1 MQIFRGDIMSREFTL
16 REKFSYAF
24 DTMMSRGTAG
34 LIIWLGVLSAILII
48 LFSILILTTG
58 TAPNEE
64 GFPTLL
70 WMSLMRTMDP
80 GTIGGDDGSPGFLLS
95 MLLVTFSGIF
105 IFSALIGIL
114 TTGLE
119 GKLEALRKGKS
130 RVVETD
136 HTVILG
142 WSEQVFTI
150 VSELS
155 IANENQKNPCVA
167 IMANIDKI
175 EMEDLIREKV
185 ASTGNTRIVCRTGNP
200 VEPADLERMSLQSS
214 KSIIILSP
222 DNDNPDPEVIKTMLA
237 ISNKT
242 SERQKPVH
250 MVALITN
257 PDNVQAARI
266 VGGDQAEIVLAGDII
281 ARMVAQTCLQSGL
294 SVVYQELL
302 DYGGDE
308 IYFHNEPDLTGK
320 SFAEAILMYE
330 ESGVIGLQKEGA
342 APVLNPPMDT
352 RIEKNDNIIVIS
364 EDDDTVVLSE
374 LTNPE
379 IQSDLIC
386 HLEEEET
393 GPARIIMLGWNWRA
407 PIIIRELSN
416 YLKPGSYLKLI
427 ADESL
432 CQPTLPSG
440 LENLQVEYTSGNT
453 TDRTVLENLSFEEYD
468 HILILSYSDCMEP
481 QEADSNTLMT
491 LLHIRD
497 IAGRLD
503 EKFSLITE
511 MRDIRNRNLAEITGA
526 DDYIV
531 SDQVLSLLLTQISE
545 TKELS
550 AVFWDLFA
558 PDGSEI
564 YLKPVSRYVKP
575 GEPVNFYTVTKSA
588 AQLGEVAI
596 GYRITARKND
606 SDSAYGIV
614 VNPEK
619 SKTIVFEKE
628 DMVIVLAED

>member
-1 MQIFRGDIMSREFTL
+1 MSRKFTL
-16 REKFSYAF
+16 WEKFSYAF

-34 LIIWLGVLSAILII
+34 LIIWLGVISAILIV
-48 LFSILILTTG
+48 LFSILILSTG
-58 TAPNEE
+58 TAPNDE

-95 MLLVTFSGIF
+95 MLIVTFSGIF
-105 IFSALIGIL
+105 IFSALVGIL

-130 RVVETD
+130 KVVETD

-155 IANENQKNPCVA
+155 IANENQKSPCVA
-167 IMANIDKI
+167 IMADMGKI
-175 EMEDLIREKV
+175 EMEDSIKEKV
-185 ASTGNTRIVCRTGNP
+185 PDTGNTRIVCRTGNP
-200 VEPADLERMSLQSS
+200 VEPADLERMSLHTS
-214 KSIIILSP
+214 KSIIVLSP

-237 ISNKT
+237 ITNRT
-242 SERQKPVH
+242 SEREKPVH
-250 MVALITN
+250 IVALITN
-257 PDNVQAARI
+257 PDNVQAAHI

-308 IYFHNEPDLTGK
+308 IYFHNEPALTGK
-320 SFAEAILMYE
+320 TFAEAILMYE
-330 ESGVIGLQKEGA
+330 SSSIIGLQKEGA

-352 RIEKNDNIIVIS
+352 EIKVNDSIIAIS
-364 EDDDTVVLSE
+364 EDDDTVVLSG
-374 LTNPE
+374 LTNPD

-386 HLEEEET
+386 HLEEEDE
-393 GPARIIMLGWNWRA
+393 GSVRIIMLGWNWRA

-416 YLKPGSYLKLI
+416 YLRPGSYLKLI
-427 ADESL
+427 ADESI

-440 LENLQVEYTSGNT
+440 LPNLQVEYAAGNT
-453 TDRTVLENLSFEEYD
+453 TDRTILENLSFEEYD

-481 QEADSNTLMT
+481 QEADSSTLLT

-497 IAGRLD
+497 IADRLD
-503 EKFSLITE
+503 ENFSLITE

-531 SDQVLSLLLTQISE
+531 SDQILSLLLTQISE

-550 AVFWDLFA
+550 AVFWDLFD

-575 GEPVNFYTVTKSA
+575 GEPANFYTVAESA
-588 AQLGEVAI
+588 SQMGEVAF
-596 GYRITARKND
+596 GYRITSRRND
-606 SDSAYGIV
+606 SGNAYGII
-614 VNPEK
+614 VNPLK
-619 SKTIVFEKE
+619 SKSIVFDKD